1 MSSNFAKSLAR
12 LVVRGH
18 SLSFTETMEH
28 LDVTT
33 NLTSQEAATALAR
46 LANITGMNQE
56 NFDRLGSAIVE
67 LGKNFATTESE
78 ITEMALNISAA
89 GTQVGLAKAN
99 F

>member
-18 SLSFTETMEH
+18 SLSFTETMAH
-28 LDVTT
+28 LGVTT

-67 LGKNFATTESE
+67 LGNNFATTESE
-78 ITEMALNISAA
+78 ITEIR
-89 GTQVGLAKAN
+89 
-99 F
+99 